1 MASHE
6 TVLCPRC
13 KNAFECRVGTIL
25 RCQCQAVPLTEEE
38 RQYIN
43 EIYLGCLCADCLQ
56 QMKASYKQE
65 RFRLRLQKI
74 FSLFGKR

>member
-1 MASHE
+1 MADHE

-13 KNAFECRVGTIL
+13 KAAFECRVGTIL
-25 RCQCQAVPLTEEE
+25 RCQCQAVHLTEDE

-43 EIYLGCLCADCLQ
+43 ENYLGCLCADCLQ
-56 QMKASYKQE
+56 QMKTVYKQE
-65 RFRLRLQKI
+65 KFKHRLQKI